1 MTLGDGKATRARR
14 PWTFAGVCIMVVSMA
29 LLLFGLTQVPPI
41 QLLPGYVVAHLL
53 IGACIFGPIGKM
65 SSRQAAAFL
74 IPGLLLAVLA
84 LLNLGF
90 WAGGW
95 LIGLP
100 TWGLL
105 LSQWTPENPLSFDR
119 LLKFLGLL
127 VLGLVIFTFNA
138 IYPVL
143 GLGLVL
149 LPVFPLVRLASPNYR
164 TRALQTAVELVL
176 GVVAVVLALA
186 IPTPEGSWSS
196 PWTIV
201 GGAATVGLVM
211 AYWARQVP
219 QRTGRLQP
227 HY

>member
-1 MTLGDGKATRARR
+1 M
-14 PWTFAGVCIMVVSMA
+14 
-29 LLLFGLTQVPPI
+29 
-41 QLLPGYVVAHLL
+41 
-53 IGACIFGPIGKM
+53 
-65 SSRQAAAFL
+65 
-74 IPGLLLAVLA
+74 
-84 LLNLGF
+84 
-90 WAGGW
+90 
-95 LIGLP
+95 IGLP